1 MAEDVVLGRRRLR
14 ERYTLTSTVECCEQ
28 RAATVWTAAQ
38 RSESGSAQAGRRQR
52 QTVRCGRVAK
62 EGCAVKPPGER
73 GADGRA
79 RDWRAG
85 RGVRAGCAVVWS
97 RSAAGRGARARR
109 GRARGEWSGGGR
121 GGRKRCRM
129 QVVAAVVGRRADQQ
143 AEDGGTRRDE
153 ARRANH
159 GGQTTDRQAGR
170 QAGRQTQARARDG
183 EWSQLRQGEKARQAE
198 TQRRREAGQAE
209 AGGGRPWGWQRR
221 MADGGR
227 KLGVL
232 GWRWGAD
239 GRVSP
244 TKDTR
249 PRANGAPRRLPEPVR
264 ASRPSTQVADSLA
277 RLAR

>member
-170 QAGRQTQARARDG
+170 QAGRQTQADSGSGARRG
-183 EWSQLRQGEKARQAE
+183 VESVKARREGETGREAE
-198 TQRRREAGQAE
+198 TQRGRAGRGGWWEAVGMAK
-209 AGGGRPWGWQRR
+209 
-221 MADGGR
+221 ADGGWR
-227 KLGVL
+227 TPAGSAGMALGS
-232 GWRWGAD
+232 GWPSLSHQRHPPTRQWGP
-239 GRVSP
+239 SP
-244 TKDTR
+244 
-249 PRANGAPRRLPEPVR
+249 PA
-264 ASRPSTQVADSLA
+264 
-277 RLAR
+277 